1 MLLVPQ
7 GSILDPLLSNVYLY
21 ALLYFL
27 EDCETKNYAN
37 DSTPFSADKNHDLD
51 VWKLEQLLAILFKWL
66 KNNYINV
73 NTDKSHFL
81 LSGETQKASHIDGNV
96 NESENLQFLWCI

>member
-27 EDCETKNYAN
+27 EDYETKNYAY

-51 VWKLEQLLAILFKWL
+51 VWKLEQLLAILFKWF

-81 LSGETQKASHIDGNV
+81 LSGETQKASHIDGNI
-96 NESENLQFLWCI
+96 NESENLQFLLCI